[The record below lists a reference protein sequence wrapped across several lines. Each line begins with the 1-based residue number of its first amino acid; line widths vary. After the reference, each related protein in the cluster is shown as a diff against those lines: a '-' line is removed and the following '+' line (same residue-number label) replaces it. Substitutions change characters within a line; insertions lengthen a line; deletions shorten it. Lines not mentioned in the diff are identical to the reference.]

1 MLPRGILGREP
12 VLVCLTSINSLGM
25 CSCMFWKPGG
35 REELSYQLITT
46 LWWVGWGGGGACW
59 LRTGWL
65 DIPGTPKD
73 IVRVD
78 WGGPSSGDL
87 QLPVWGMGH
96 WVRMDNGLHLHGWG
110 CCKELR
116 VQGACCDGKPRREP
130 SIWNLKKESYWAW
143 LAIRCWPPARNGEVH
158 SRVWSGGN
166 ENQHLKIYSHG
177 PQLEND
183 VVPTLGQEQV
193 ATLEEF
199 RYLGVL
205 FMSEW
210 EAEQEI
216 HRWLV
221 PKLQS
226 CGRSTGT
233 SWWRESWVDL
243 RPSTLTWGHERW
255 VVTERTRFQTLR
267 LLPLWPNCR

>member
-1 MLPRGILGREP
+1 M
-12 VLVCLTSINSLGM
+12 VCTSM
-25 CSCMFWKPGG
+25 AEAAA
-35 REELSYQLITT
+35 R
-46 LWWVGWGGGGACW
+46 
-59 LRTGWL
+59 
-65 DIPGTPKD
+65 
-73 IVRVD
+73 
-78 WGGPSSGDL
+78 SSG
-87 QLPVWGMGH
+87 
-96 WVRMDNGLHLHGWG
+96 
-110 CCKELR
+110 CK
-116 VQGACCDGKPRREP
+116 VAGACCDGKPRREP

-221 PKLQS
+221 LKLQS

-243 RPSTLTWGHERW
+243 RPYPH
-255 VVTERTRFQTLR
+255 LR
-267 LLPLWPNCR
+267 SWALGSDWKNEISDA

>member
-1 MLPRGILGREP
+1 M
-12 VLVCLTSINSLGM
+12 VCTSM
-25 CSCMFWKPGG
+25 AEAAA
-35 REELSYQLITT
+35 R
-46 LWWVGWGGGGACW
+46 
-59 LRTGWL
+59 
-65 DIPGTPKD
+65 
-73 IVRVD
+73 
-78 WGGPSSGDL
+78 SSG
-87 QLPVWGMGH
+87 
-96 WVRMDNGLHLHGWG
+96 
-110 CCKELR
+110 CK
-116 VQGACCDGKPRREP
+116 VAGACCDGKPRREP

-243 RPSTLTWGHERW
+243 RPYPH
-255 VVTERTRFQTLR
+255 LR
-267 LLPLWPNCR
+267 SWALGSDWTNEISDA